1 MSEVKS
7 PFRGLSK
14 KIKVVTVAG
23 QKIKVKPKVKH
34 AEMFTTL
41 KEQRTSEDAK
51 MVTQILFE
59 IVKEANPDEEDED
72 IYAHIRDHYGEWMKT
87 MAVLYG
93 FATEEEFE
101 KMRKKLTGQ

>member
-1 MSEVKS
+1 METKS
-7 PFRGLSK
+7 AFKGLSK
-14 KIKVVTVAG
+14 KIKIVTVDG
-23 QKIKVKPKVKH
+23 DKIKVQPKVKH

-41 KEQRTSEDAK
+41 KEQRTAEDAK

-59 IVKEANPDEEDED
+59 IVKGANPDESDED

-101 KMRKKLTGQ
+101 KMKKKLTGQ